1 MHTDK
6 QTHRGARTA
15 APDPTRAPAAGHL
28 SALSAYLVEDRERL
42 REQAP
47 LAYGQIQQAP
57 LPESARRQCLDVF
70 QSWLLARFQDQT
82 LEEILIMLG
91 EMTPLEQTRAY
102 REIVAKNKPIWLEEG
117 RQREVQLVLRLLRR
131 RLGKLTKAQQASV
144 QSLPVDQLEDLTEAL
159 LDFSAAADLE
169 TWLAAHPAPQQT
181 ACDTAP

>member
-15 APDPTRAPAAGHL
+15 APDPTRAPAADHL

-102 REIVAKNKPIWLEEG
+102 REIVAKNKPIWKQEG
-117 RQREVQLVLRLLRR
+117 EAGLILRLLRR
-131 RLGKLTKAQQASV
+131 RLGSLTKNQQARV
-144 QSLPVDQLEDLTEAL
+144 QSLPVEQLEDLGEAL

-169 TWLAAHPAPQQT
+169 TWLATHPTPQQN
-181 ACDTAP
+181 A